1 MWAVEYIIEDLMGFS
16 FPFFFLLFSPLDL
29 GLTGSVKCCKLS
41 LSLFLAQTGPGTLLS
56 RQSYIPD
63 GDGQASYTVP
73 RGCSERCAIDL
84 KWREIT

>member
-1 MWAVEYIIEDLMGFS
+1 MWVVEYIIEDLMD
-16 FPFFFLLFSPLDL
+16 FFFLFFSFLFGFGIDRL
-29 GLTGSVKCCKLS
+29 VKCCKLSLS
-41 LSLFLAQTGPGTLLS
+41 LSLFLAQTGPGTLLL

-63 GDGQASYTVP
+63 RDGQANYTLP